1 MFIYVC
7 IVLIVFGKVKDM
19 YFSWGKLPP
28 ISLFIHI
35 KNMIENCIYQEFRKI
50 VENNY
55 VVVIDFE
62 TTGLSPNMGERAIEV
77 GAVLLDNNK
86 IVDRYQSLMNPGKR
100 ISGFIEDYTGIT
112 NKMLS
117 NAPSIAEAM
126 DGLKSFIGDHHLVAH
141 NASFDSR
148 FLDAEFERI
157 KHKRMNEFACSLLI
171 SRRIYP
177 EAPNHKLETLV
188 RFKNLKTDGVHHRA
202 LADAEMTA
210 HLWVSLVDDIK
221 EKYNMRL
228 VTFDIIQKISKTPI
242 AKISELMKKLRDDL
256 H

>member
-1 MFIYVC
+1 
-7 IVLIVFGKVKDM
+7 
-19 YFSWGKLPP
+19 
-28 ISLFIHI
+28 
-35 KNMIENCIYQEFRKI
+35 MIENCIYQEFREI

-62 TTGLSPNMGERAIEV
+62 TTGLSPNLGERAIEV
-77 GAVLLDNNK
+77 GAVLLNNNQ
-86 IVDRYQSLMNPGKR
+86 IVERFQSLMNPGKR

-117 NAPSIAEAM
+117 NAPSIAHAM
-126 DGLKSFIGDHHLVAH
+126 GELKNFIGNHHLVAH

-148 FLDAEFERI
+148 FLDAEFDRI
-157 KHKRMNEFACSLLI
+157 KHKRINEFACSLLI

-210 HLWVSLVDDIK
+210 HLWVKLVEDIK
-221 EKYNMRL
+221 DKYNINF
-228 VTFDIIQKISKTPI
+228 VTFDIIQKLSKTP
-242 AKISELMKKLRDDL
+242 KNKVSELMKKLRDDQ